1 MTREALS
8 KHASKA
14 RPIRILIY
22 RHRPSCAGIADRPV
36 DRSSPFQKVDS
47 QPPGHP
53 GTILNPMPD
62 VIAVNQLA
70 AHILGAGPSAFGLA
84 ALPSPVEIT
93 LRIELED
100 SVVPN
105 DADSMPGL
113 GVNYSSVSKAVYAA
127 VSGKSFANPAAILST
142 AARVP
147 LALEAVKAVEVR
159 AVLPRALLQGT
170 CAYERRYESL
180 GEGRSTQGELRGRV
194 EGMSVT
200 TVIGLH
206 PHERAEKQRLEVD
219 VAVSDVPEG
228 WGHKAFADDAYK
240 VSSHQLSSSSTKL
253 TSVPRVE
260 RVRNPRVLRGH
271 VRPPSPVPRQCPGA
285 VKGGRHIP
293 QAQCAPLRDAE
304 YLCLAHEG
312 GLCVQRRGAGHVDC
326 GDHTRTRRRGG

>member
-1 MTREALS
+1 
-8 KHASKA
+8 
-14 RPIRILIY
+14 
-22 RHRPSCAGIADRPV
+22 
-36 DRSSPFQKVDS
+36 
-47 QPPGHP
+47 
-53 GTILNPMPD
+53 MPD

-93 LRIELED
+93 LRIELD
-100 SVVPN
+100 PTVVPN

-127 VSGKSFANPAAILST
+127 VSGESFANPAAILST

-170 CAYERRYESL
+170 CAYERRYERL
-180 GEGRSTQGELRGRV
+180 GEGRSREGELRGRV
-194 EGMSVT
+194 EGMGVT

-219 VAVSDVPEG
+219 VGVSDVPEG
-228 WGHKAFADDAYK
+228 WGHKAFADDTYK
-240 VSSHQLSSSSTKL
+240 VSSHQLSDPSAKL

-260 RVRNPRVLRGH
+260 RVRNPRVARGH
-271 VRPPSPVPRQCPGA
+271 LRTTSPVPRQCPGA
-285 VKGGRHIP
+285 VKGGRHVP
-293 QAQCAPLRDAE
+293 QTQCAPLRNAE
-304 YLCLAHEG
+304 YLCLPHEG
-312 GLCVQRRGAGHVDC
+312 GLRIKRRGKGHVDC
-326 GDHTRTRRRGG
+326 GDHARPGRWCG